1 MNEVSPAVVTQQQLA
16 KGIRKS
22 AFALRGFDVKN
33 LGRTPELLFHPKYGP
48 IMEKHLRLGSEI
60 CADTM
65 KTPVDLV
72 KRVSDGL
79 EPTLDEYHESIALI
93 VAAELAQ
100 LEMLETF
107 FDISI
112 TKADMIYGFSLGEL
126 AALTACGTLTT
137 EDALKTPLA
146 MSRDAAELAHDTTLC
161 ILFSRSDKMIPRDKV
176 KRLCAEINAE
186 GRGVIGV
193 SAYLTPNS
201 MLLIGQGDT
210 VKRLRERKDSLTT
223 ERISLHLNDEKWP
236 PLHTPIVWQRNI
248 TNRSQVMMHTF
259 TGGFH
264 APSTPL
270 FSLVTGAF
278 SYNDHNVREIL
289 GDWIDKPQLLWE
301 AIDTTLLRGVETVIH
316 VGPHPNIFPATFGRL
331 ATNVSLVTKDS
342 FSAKTLSRIVQ
353 YGWLWSILPKRASL
367 LRAPKLVHVIL
378 EDWLLAQA
386 IP

>member
-1 MNEVSPAVVTQQQLA
+1 MNEVSPAVVTQHQLV

-22 AFALRGFDVKN
+22 AFAFRGFDVKN
-33 LGRTPELLFHPKYGP
+33 LGRTPELLLHPKYGP
-48 IMEKHLRLGSEI
+48 IMEKHLRLISEI
-60 CADTM
+60 SADTM
-65 KTPVDLV
+65 KMPIDLV
-72 KRVSDGL
+72 KRVRSGQ
-79 EPTLDEYHESIALI
+79 EPTLNEYHESIALI
-93 VAAELAQ
+93 VASEFAQ
-100 LEMLETF
+100 LEILETF
-107 FDISI
+107 FDVSLRN
-112 TKADMIYGFSLGEL
+112 ADMIYGFSLGEL
-126 AALTACGTLTT
+126 AALTASGTLTT
-137 EDALKTPLA
+137 EDALKIPLT

-161 ILFSRSDKMIPRDKV
+161 ILFSRSDKIIPRDRV
-176 KRLCAEINAE
+176 NRLCTEINAE

-193 SAYLTPNS
+193 SAYLAPNS

-223 ERISLHLNDEKWP
+223 ERISIHMNDEKWP

-248 TNRSQVMMHTF
+248 TNRSQVLMHTF
-259 TGGFH
+259 KGGFT

-278 SYNDHNVREIL
+278 SYNDYNAREIL
-289 GDWIDKPQLLWE
+289 GDWIDQPQLLWE
-301 AIDTTLLRGVETVIH
+301 AVDTTLLRGVETVIH

-353 YGWLWSILPKRASL
+353 YGWLSTILPRRTNL

-378 EDWLLAQA
+378 EDWLLEQA
-386 IP
+386 TH